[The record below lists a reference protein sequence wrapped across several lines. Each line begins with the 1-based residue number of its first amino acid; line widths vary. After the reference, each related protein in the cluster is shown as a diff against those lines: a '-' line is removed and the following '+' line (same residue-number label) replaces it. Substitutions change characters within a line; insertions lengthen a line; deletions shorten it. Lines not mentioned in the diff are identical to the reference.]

1 MRVVAA
7 LYVDPRGPY
16 PSMPGVDCWDETRDA
31 RLYDGPHPVVTHA
44 PCGPWGHL
52 SRLSRNQDPDLA
64 VRALE
69 QVRTWGGA
77 FEHPLG
83 SRLWEEFDLPPPR
96 RYSPQPSLFGDDVD
110 GATVDRWGGRTLL
123 VEQVSWGH
131 VCRKPTL
138 LYVVRVDPAVV
149 TAGWRTGGVHTHAI
163 SSKKRRKHL
172 LAPCAAARRRTPVAF
187 AEWLVSLA
195 RSVTAA

>member
-64 VRALE
+64 V
-69 QVRTWGGA
+69 
-77 FEHPLG
+77 
-83 SRLWEEFDLPPPR
+83 
-96 RYSPQPSLFGDDVD
+96 
-110 GATVDRWGGRTLL
+110 
-123 VEQVSWGH
+123 
-131 VCRKPTL
+131 
-138 LYVVRVDPAVV
+138 
-149 TAGWRTGGVHTHAI
+149 
-163 SSKKRRKHL
+163 